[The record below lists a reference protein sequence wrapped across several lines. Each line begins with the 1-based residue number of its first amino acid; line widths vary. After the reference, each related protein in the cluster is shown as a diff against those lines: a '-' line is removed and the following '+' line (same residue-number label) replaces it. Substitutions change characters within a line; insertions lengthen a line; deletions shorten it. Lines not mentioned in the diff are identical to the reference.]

1 MSYGRTGA
9 KPVHRGVLGVVVS
22 AVLPA
27 ALTLVIA
34 AAPAGAATGSTAAPV
49 SAGGTSPTAPTSSLL
64 GGPLGSLGAK
74 TLKAGMRGIHVK
86 RLQTWLSALG
96 YRISVDGQFG
106 PGTKRVVKRFQR
118 EHKLRVTGR
127 VDRRTGRALI
137 RALVVPAVTLT
148 PSGDVR
154 GKIVSAAASQLGVG
168 ETPRGSNCTP
178 YGPCE
183 AWCADF
189 ATWVWRQAGVPG
201 IGRIA
206 WVPDLVTWGKRHG
219 SWKPGYD
226 NDPQPGDM
234 VIFSGQHVGLVER
247 VLPSGAISIIA
258 GNTGTNNVARRG
270 PASPANG
277 TAMGPAA
284 ISGYVS
290 PVAVTAVPPA
300 AASQALRA
308 PTPAQMA
315 AQDPQDHD
323 AALAAREQRQLD
335 ARPAL
340 QHLPATVS
348 GVHVDFTNTTRDGRV
363 VLTVTY
369 RGSRGHATAT
379 LRSLLSR
386 YRDSG
391 DGYVVR
397 YRAAR

>member
-1 MSYGRTGA
+1 M
-9 KPVHRGVLGVVVS
+9 
-22 AVLPA
+22 A
-27 ALTLVIA
+27 ALLLATAMTAVT
-34 AAPAGAATGSTAAPV
+34 APAGAATGSTAAPV
-49 SAGGTSPTAPTSSLL
+49 SAGGTSPTAPTSPLIA
-64 GGPLGSLGAK
+64 GPLGSLGSK
-74 TLKAGMRGIHVK
+74 TLKAGMKGIHVK

-96 YRISVDGQFG
+96 YSISVDGQFG
-106 PGTKRVVKRFQR
+106 PGTKRIVKRFQR
-118 EHKLRVTGR
+118 GHKLRVTGK
-127 VDRRTGRALI
+127 VDRRTGRALMQ
-137 RALVVPAVTLT
+137 ALVVPAATPA

-154 GKIVSAAASQLGVG
+154 AKIVSAAAGQLGVG
-168 ETPRGSNCTP
+168 ETPHGSNCQP

-258 GNTGTNNVARRG
+258 GNTGTNDVARRG

-290 PVAVTAVPPA
+290 PVAVTAVAPA
-300 AASQALRA
+300 TASKALRA

-323 AALAAREQRQLD
+323 AALAARERRQR
-335 ARPAL
+335 ARRPAL
-340 QHLPATVS
+340 QHLPATVG

-369 RGSRGHATAT
+369 RGARGHASAT
-379 LRSLLSR
+379 LRSLLAR
-386 YRDSG
+386 HRDSG

-397 YRAAR
+397 YRAAH